1 MRFSYD
7 TYAGGT
13 IAGIIAN
20 CSQQNY
26 VLVKSYNTYNFAHK

>member
-13 IAGIIAN
+13 IAGLFAN
-20 CSQQNY
+20 CSQQNK
-26 VLVKSYNTYNFAHK
+26 LRKSYNT